1 MNRGLVV
8 AAVAILTATGAL
20 AIPHA
25 ATAQD
30 PVGRLNPMRGEMVSA
45 AYEGWWPNEDGTYQ
59 IFFGYFNSNWEQ
71 EFDIPVGVENY
82 FTMAE
87 AGQLDDLEFEAYDP
101 SQADQGQPTHIYPR
115 RSPFLFTITVPADFG
130 DKEWVWT
137 LKTPGK
143 VSRAHGILAPDYRID
158 PQVISTE
165 VGGAFGSLDNR
176 LRENLAPEMEIEGG
190 EHRTVRVG
198 QPLTLVSH
206 AEDPDN
212 YPPRSNRRLPQSTEQ
227 LYRPATA
234 VTVSCAP
241 GLRMHWGVY
250 RGPADNVSFD
260 PIQLKTWMDSRVY
273 ANSSCS
279 PPFVLPEVPGDNTWR
294 VRATFDEPGEYT
306 LLAVGSDG
314 SMTNYQYIDVTV
326 TR

>member
-1 MNRGLVV
+1 MKRGVV
-8 AAVAILTATGAL
+8 AVAAAILTAAGAL
-20 AIPHA
+20 SVPKS

-45 AYEGWWPNEDGTYQ
+45 AYEGWWPNEDGTFEL
-59 IFFGYFNSNWEQ
+59 FFGYFNTNWEQ
-71 EFDIPVGVENY
+71 EFDIPVGMENY
-82 FTMAE
+82 FTMTE
-87 AGQLDDLEFEAYDP
+87 AHGLDDLGLDAYDP
-101 SQADQGQPTHIYPR
+101 SQADQGQPTHFYPR

-143 VSRAHGILAPDYRID
+143 VSRAHGILTPDYRID

-176 LRENLAPEMEIEGG
+176 LRDNVAPEMEIEGG

-198 QPLTLVSH
+198 QPLTLISH

-212 YPPRSNRRLPQSTEQ
+212 YPPRSNRRLPQSTEE

-250 RGPADNVSFD
+250 RGPADHVSFD
-260 PIQLKTWMDSRVY
+260 PVQLKTWMDPRVY

-279 PPFVLPEVPGDNTWR
+279 PPFVLPEVPADNTWR
-294 VRATFDEPGEYT
+294 VQATFDEPGEYT
-306 LLAVGSDG
+306 LLAVASDG